1 MLKQKYNISLDW
13 IFKLKPARSELLPLY
28 KLPLRVG
35 IIVLD
40 LSTGLKFKCIL
51 FINLRNARWGKK

>member
-13 IFKLKPARSELLPLY
+13 VFKLKPARSELLPLY

-40 LSTGLKFKCIL
+40 LSTGLKFKCVV
-51 FINLRNARWGKK
+51 FH